1 MNIKIISDSTC
12 DLSQQLLADYD
23 ITLAPLTVVKGDEQ
37 FKDGVTITPNEI
49 FAHVAAGGDL
59 CSTAA
64 NSIGEYADLFEYYSP
79 KYDGV
84 LLITIGS
91 GFSSCYQNAC
101 LAAEEYPNVRVID
114 SRTVSIG
121 AGVLAEYAYKC
132 AEGGM
137 GLEELTQELLK
148 MREKIGL
155 VAMVDTLKY
164 LKMGGRISGTAAIAG
179 EVLSIKPVITVR
191 DGVIAI
197 LGKARGSKKA
207 NNFLIE
213 QIRQNGVN
221 YDMPILLGYTG
232 LSDETLQAYIHDSCS
247 LWEGHTDQLEC
258 VQLCSVVGTHAGPG
272 AVAVAYF
279 YDN

>member
-1 MNIKIISDSTC
+1 MSVHIITDSAVDSAAKYREKYT
-12 DLSQQLLADYD
+12 
-23 ITLAPLTVVKGDEQ
+23 IVPLTVSFGETDY
-37 FKDGVTITPNEI
+37 KDGISLSKDEFYKKLVKSKELPKTSQASPDAFERAFKALGGEEAVVITI
-49 FAHVAAGGDL
+49 
-59 CSTAA
+59 S
-64 NSIGEYADLFEYYSP
+64 ADL
-79 KYDGV
+79 
-84 LLITIGS
+84 S
-91 GFSSCYQNAC
+91 GTYQSAC
-101 LAAEEYPNVRVID
+101 IAAQDYPNVRVID